1 MLKLRSVL
9 SLILVVTIFLL
20 TPACSN
26 DEPTSRFE
34 SAQQESSQPQAT
46 AVAEDAVK
54 GGELNR
60 YFPKNEDSYQIVYT
74 QEKRGFAQA
83 KLKEDGE
90 ELALLSISDIANNP
104 SASNKFKD
112 SSETIKNYPVVNQ
125 GSKASAVL
133 VRDRYQVKILSRS
146 DNFDEDSRKEWLA
159 KFDLDT
165 LAQL

>member
-1 MLKLRSVL
+1 MLKIRSFI
-9 SLILVVTIFLL
+9 SLILVITIFLL
-20 TPACSN
+20 TPACSQN
-26 DEPTSRFE
+26 NEPTSRFE
-34 SAQQESSQPQAT
+34 SAQNQTT

-60 YFPKNEDSYQIVYT
+60 YFPKSEDSYQIVYT

-83 KLKEDGE
+83 KLKDDGE

-112 SSETIKNYPVVNQ
+112 SSETIKGYPVVNQ
-125 GSKASAVL
+125 GSKASAIL